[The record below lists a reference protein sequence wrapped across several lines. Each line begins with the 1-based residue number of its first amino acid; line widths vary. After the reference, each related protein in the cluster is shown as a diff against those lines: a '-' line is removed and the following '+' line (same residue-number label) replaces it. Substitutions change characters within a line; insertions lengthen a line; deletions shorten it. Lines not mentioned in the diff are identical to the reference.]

1 MSNTFLLPIQL
12 FLLQQKHFKSAQ
24 RSFDVWYNA
33 RCVDVEPQKEHATMK
48 ERLDILLVSR
58 GLTESRERAKALIM
72 EGNVLVDGVPLT
84 KAGCMV
90 DQEARIELRSGE
102 MPYVSRGGLKL
113 EAALEHFG
121 VNIEGVTAMDVGS
134 STGGFT
140 DCMLKRG
147 AKKVYC
153 IDVGY
158 GQLAWSLRNDPRV
171 ILLERTNIR
180 HLERERIPDLIDFAT
195 IDVSFISLQKV
206 IPKVMEF
213 LGERGEI
220 LALVKPQFEV
230 GKGEVGKGGVVRD
243 EEKRMAAVKA
253 IETFAVGTGLRSMGT
268 FLSPVPGQKGNREY
282 FLYLRR
288 G

>member
-1 MSNTFLLPIQL
+1 
-12 FLLQQKHFKSAQ
+12 
-24 RSFDVWYNA
+24 
-33 RCVDVEPQKEHATMK
+33 MK
-48 ERLDILLVSR
+48 ERLDIILVSR

-113 EAALEHFG
+113 EAALEHFS
-121 VNIEGVTAMDVGS
+121 VNLDGVTAMDVGS

-140 DCMLKRG
+140 DCMLQRG

-288 G
+288 E